1 MKNPICSSY
10 SKYEYSLFEKKI
22 LSEIFK
28 SIKNRSRFSIDKLLG
43 EEDFLNIY
51 AHDQS
56 YEYMKA
62 AQSLREKSFIFNQAK
77 QMSGFIDWANLHKG
91 FLQVQ
96 ISSLIV
102 PLLIDFCKS
111 NPTMG
116 PKSLTTLM
124 TFKSTYSMTFYTL
137 FKSIVES
144 TKENDF
150 SQKFTLEELRSLLE
164 VGNKYQ
170 SYGAFKQK
178 ILLACQKELKDL
190 YIKGENDI
198 TFNLIEICSK
208 ARKVEV
214 LKFHFEINKIDTYS
228 Q

>member
-28 SIKNRSRFSIDKLLG
+28 KIKNRPRFSIEKLIG
-43 EEDFLNIY
+43 EEARLSICVYD
-51 AHDQS
+51 HSD
-56 YEYMKA
+56 EYMQA
-62 AQSLREKSFIFNQAK
+62 AQSLRGKSFLFNDSK
-77 QMSGFIDWANLHKG
+77 QMSGFIDWANLYQG
-91 FLQVQ
+91 FLQIQ
-96 ISSLIV
+96 ISSLIE

-111 NPTMG
+111 NPTMSHT
-116 PKSLTTLM
+116 SLTTLI
-124 TFKSTYSMTFYTL
+124 TFKSTYSMIFYTL
-137 FKSIVES
+137 SKTIIES
-144 TKENDF
+144 TKEDEF

-164 VGNKYQ
+164 VKNKY
-170 SYGAFKQK
+170 SLYGAFKQK

-198 TFNLIEICSK
+198 TFNFSEISSK

-214 LKFHFEINKIDTYS
+214 LKFYFELNQIKMYS
-228 Q
+228 